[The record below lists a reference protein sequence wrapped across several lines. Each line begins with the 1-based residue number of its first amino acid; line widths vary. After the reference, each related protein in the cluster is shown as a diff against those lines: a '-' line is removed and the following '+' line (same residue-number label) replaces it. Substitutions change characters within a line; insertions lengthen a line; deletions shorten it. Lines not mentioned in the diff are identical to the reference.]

1 MHSTLRLATASI
13 NTTALD
19 VDGNLAL
26 IRQAIAAAPAG
37 TQLLLLPELALTG
50 YGCEDMFFAS
60 DWLEPL
66 PLKLLALA
74 DELPDGLVVAV
85 GLPLWLPGG
94 QLFNAVAVLSRGQLH
109 GLVCKQVLARNGIHY
124 EPRWFTPWP
133 AGQVSQ
139 LQVGSQQVAVG
150 DLVFDIDGIR
160 FGFEVCEDSWVA
172 NRPGRSL
179 YNRRVDLIL
188 NPSASHFAIGKA
200 ALREQFITEGSR
212 AFGVIYAYANLL
224 GCEAGRAIY
233 DGGNLIASGGQIVL
247 RGQRLAFAPL
257 VVDAALVDLLANRAQ
272 RLQSSQMLP
281 PDDGHGL
288 IQLRGLW
295 PEQDDRAPLA
305 QSQPPLAVDEADE
318 VLRAVALGLWD
329 WQRKTATRGY
339 VVSLSGG
346 ADSALCASA
355 VYLAHA
361 QALAT
366 LGASRY
372 GEALAGCGLSVDTQ
386 QLDLVSLQ
394 QQLMAQLLT
403 TVYQGSS
410 FSGSVTRDAA
420 ASVAAGV
427 GARHHQWSIAE
438 LVDGYIARA
447 NAMTPDQPL
456 DWAHDDLALQN
467 IQARVRS
474 PGIWLVA
481 NRENKLLLTT
491 SNLSEASVGYCT
503 MDGDTSGVLAPIG
516 GISKSRVL
524 RLLAWLHDHGLP
536 LANGQRLTLPCLAPV
551 ITQQPTAELR
561 PVEQTDEADLM
572 PFEVLDAV
580 RALGQTQH
588 LTPLTLFKA
597 LGRTPLGQRYGQQQ
611 LGAWVV
617 RYYRLYCRNQWKRER
632 LAVSFHIET
641 DSADP
646 KTYRRFPVLSS
657 ALRSELAALERYL
670 AGLAS
675 GA

>member
-1 MHSTLRLATASI
+1 MHSVLQLATASI

-19 VDGNLAL
+19 VEGNLAL
-26 IRQAIAAAPAG
+26 IHQAIAQTPASC
-37 TQLLLLPELALTG
+37 QLLLLPELALTG

-60 DWLEPL
+60 DWLAAL
-66 PLKLLALA
+66 PQQLLALA
-74 DELPDGLVVAV
+74 DSLRPGLVVAL

-94 QLFNAVAVLSRGQLH
+94 QVFNAVAVLSRGQIH

-133 AGQVSQ
+133 AAQVTT
-139 LQVGSQQVAVG
+139 LAIGNQQVVVG
-150 DLVFDIDGIR
+150 DLVFEIDGVR
-160 FGFEVCEDSWVA
+160 FGFEICEDSWVA
-172 NRPGRSL
+172 NRPGRNL
-179 YNRRVDLIL
+179 FARRVDLIL

-200 ALREQFITEGSR
+200 ALREQFIIEGSR
-212 AFGVIYAYANLL
+212 AFGVVYAYANLL

-233 DGGNLIASGGQIVL
+233 DGGSLIASNGQIVL
-247 RGQRLAFAPL
+247 RGERLSFQPV
-257 VVDAALVDLLANRAQ
+257 VVDCALVDLQANRAQ
-272 RLQSSQMLP
+272 RLQSSQMLAL
-281 PDDGHGL
+281 DDGQGL
-288 IQLRGLW
+288 VRLQGLW
-295 PEQDDRAPLA
+295 RSEAALA
-305 QSQPPLAVDEADE
+305 QLAQPQTAAVADE
-318 VLRAVALGLWD
+318 HDETLRAVALGLWD
-329 WQRKTATRGY
+329 WQRKTATSGY

-361 QALAT
+361 QARAT
-366 LGASRY
+366 LGAKGY
-372 GEALAGCGLSVDTQ
+372 QHALASCGLG
-386 QLDLVSLQ
+386 DLNQPLP
-394 QQLMAQLLT
+394 QLMARLLT
-403 TVYQGSS
+403 TVYQGSA
-410 FSGSVTRDAA
+410 FSGEITRTAA
-420 ASVAAGV
+420 AAVAADV
-427 GARHHQWSIAE
+427 GASHHEWSIAE
-438 LVDGYIARA
+438 LVDGYVARA
-447 NAMTPDQPL
+447 NAMTPEQPL
-456 DWAHDDLALQN
+456 DWSRDDLALQN

-524 RLLAWLHDHGLP
+524 QLLRYLHDQGLLLASGERLCLPGL
-536 LANGQRLTLPCLAPV
+536 AAV
-551 ITQQPTAELR
+551 IAQQPTAELR

-572 PFEVLDAV
+572 PFAVLDTI

-588 LTPLTLFKA
+588 LTPLA
-597 LGRTPLGQRYGQQQ
+597 LLKSLQRTPFGAQYELATLGG
-611 LGAWVV
+611 WVS

-632 LAVSFHIET
+632 LATSFHIET

-657 ALRSELAALERYL
+657 ALRAELAALERYV
-670 AGLAS
+670 AS
-675 GA
+675 HSSNVQP